1 MLFLCLQQAESEEVG
16 RLKAA
21 IKRLQ
26 DKLAGG
32 SGSNGGSGSGAGGGE
47 GVKMLEEGEEE
58 GEEDS

>member
-32 SGSNGGSGSGAGGGE
+32 SGSNGGSGSGE